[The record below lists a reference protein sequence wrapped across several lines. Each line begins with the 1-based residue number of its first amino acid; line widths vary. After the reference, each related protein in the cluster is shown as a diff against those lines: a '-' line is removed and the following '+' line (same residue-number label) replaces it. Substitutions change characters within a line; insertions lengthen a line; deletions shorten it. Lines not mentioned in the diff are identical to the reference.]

1 MGSIHSAARPMR
13 SARKARRAHFAPEYL
28 AVLTFLIANVVWV
41 WGVLLGSVSDALALM
56 PDDQDGANVVVM
68 AQPTPLPAITSKRIA
83 PSATPHSLFIQ
94 PISAPLPPIATLNAP
109 LTLTPEPPPLSSANE
124 ALIPTAS
131 ATPLVSSS
139 TAQPTRTRAAASPTV
154 APPTRTPDSALRVP
168 APRPQATT
176 IENRTYEV
184 YLRAATK
191 AHQEYHYS
199 CEFDAAWVVLKTYG
213 FDVSVDEQMKIVG
226 VDKSIEPSVKTTD
239 KGYFIYG
246 GDISQYWSGNFENY
260 LARMSGAAM
269 RKVFEHYKLKVTPV
283 NNRAGIEMALRAG
296 QLVWIKTTADFKPGK
311 PATWVLPDGRTYQT
325 VLGNDHA
332 VTIIGFNQA
341 GVVVR
346 DVLGPTNTN
355 WYRKY
360 EYFVDWEKFLAIWAQ
375 QSNDGLAVAPPQK

>member
-1 MGSIHSAARPMR
+1 M
-13 SARKARRAHFAPEYL
+13 
-28 AVLTFLIANVVWV
+28 
-41 WGVLLGSVSDALALM
+41 
-56 PDDQDGANVVVM
+56 
-68 AQPTPLPAITSKRIA
+68 
-83 PSATPHSLFIQ
+83 
-94 PISAPLPPIATLNAP
+94 
-109 LTLTPEPPPLSSANE
+109 
-124 ALIPTAS
+124 
-131 ATPLVSSS
+131 
-139 TAQPTRTRAAASPTV
+139 
-154 APPTRTPDSALRVP
+154 
-168 APRPQATT
+168 
-176 IENRTYEV
+176 
-184 YLRAATK
+184 RAATK